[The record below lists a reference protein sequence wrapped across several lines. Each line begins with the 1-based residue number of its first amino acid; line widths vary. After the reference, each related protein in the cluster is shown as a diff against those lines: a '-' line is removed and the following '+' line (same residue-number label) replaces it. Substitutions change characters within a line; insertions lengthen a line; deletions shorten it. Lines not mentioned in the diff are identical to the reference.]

1 MCGITGVMAFN
12 EIGRIHLIHLSNATS
27 RLQHRG
33 PDFQNTVLFHNV
45 GLGHTRLSIIDTSAE
60 SNQPF
65 TDDSCKYHLVFN
77 GEIYNYLEIRKQLK
91 QLGHQFRT
99 SGDTEVLIKAFI
111 QWDKDCLEKLNG
123 FFAFAIYDN
132 EKEEV
137 FIARDRLG
145 IKPLLYFQDE
155 DKFIFGSELKAV
167 LAYGIPKTIDQT
179 ALFTYLQLNYTPAPL
194 TMIEG
199 VKKLAPGHY
208 IRVRKGD
215 VNISRYYTLPS
226 PTGTINNYEQA
237 KTELFSL
244 LEESVKT
251 RLVSDVPIGSFL
263 SGGIDSSI
271 IAGLASRHKSDLN
284 TFSIGFK
291 DQPYFDETSYAQL
304 VADHYGTEHHV
315 FSITSNE
322 MLSAVDDILNAIDE
336 PFADS
341 SAIPVHIL
349 CKETKELSTVA
360 LSGDGADEI
369 FSGYNKHAA
378 WIRSLSSN
386 PTNGL
391 ISALLPIWKVMPKS
405 RSGTLGNLF
414 RQLERFGT
422 GLKFNPKE
430 RYWRWASITDASTV
444 SNWLALQLENEN
456 RFHEIKN
463 VYLSALDQP
472 DIGHFLHTDARLVLP
487 NDMLTKVDMM
497 SMANSLEVR
506 VPFLDH
512 RVVDFAFQL
521 SDDFKI
527 NGNMRKR
534 ILQDTFRDFLPEKL
548 YKRPKKG
555 FEVPLLSWLRNDLN
569 ATVSKALF
577 DKEFLE
583 EQGLFNPSA
592 IMQLGKKIKSH
603 NPGDSHAQ
611 VWALFVFQHW
621 YRRVIA

>member
-12 EIGRIHLIHLSNATS
+12 EIGRIHLIHLSNATAK
-27 RLQHRG
+27 LQHRG
-33 PDFQNTVLFHNV
+33 PDFQNTALFHNV
-45 GLGHTRLSIIDTSAE
+45 GLGHTRLSIIDTSVE

-65 TDDSCKYHLVFN
+65 MDDSGRYHLIFN
-77 GEIYNYLEIRKQLK
+77 GEIYNYLEIRQQLE

-123 FFAFAIYDN
+123 FFAFAIYDS

-155 DKFIFGSELKAV
+155 DKFIFGSELRAV
-167 LAYGIPKTIDQT
+167 LDYGIPKTIDQT

-199 VKKLAPGHY
+199 VKKLSPGHY

-215 VNISRYYTLPS
+215 VNISSYYSLPS
-226 PTGTINNYEQA
+226 PTGTIDDYEQA

-244 LEESVKT
+244 LEESVKS

-271 IAGLASRHKSDLN
+271 IAGLAARYKPDLN

-304 VADHYGTEHHV
+304 VADHFGTEHHV
-315 FSITSNE
+315 FSITSHD
-322 MLSAVDDILNAIDE
+322 MLSAVEDILDSIDE

-341 SAIPVHIL
+341 SAIPVHML
-349 CKETKELSTVA
+349 CKETRKLSTVA

-386 PTNGL
+386 PVNSL
-391 ISALLPIWKVMPKS
+391 ISSLLPIWKVMPKS
-405 RSGTLGNLF
+405 RSGALVNLF
-414 RQLERFGT
+414 RQLERFGA
-422 GLKFNPKE
+422 GLRLDPKE
-430 RYWRWASITDASTV
+430 RYWRWASITDTAEV
-444 SNWLALQLENEN
+444 SSWLAQQLEDEG
-456 RFHEIKN
+456 RFREIKN
-463 VYLSALDQP
+463 DYLSALDQP
-472 DIGHFLHTDARLVLP
+472 DIGHFLHSDARLVLP

-512 RVVDFAFQL
+512 QVVDFAFRL

-527 NGNMRKR
+527 NGDMRKR

-548 YKRPKKG
+548 YKRPKRG

-569 ATVSKALF
+569 STVSKTLF
-577 DKEFLE
+577 DKEFLQ
-583 EQGLFNPSA
+583 EQGLFNPTA
-592 IMQLGKKIKSH
+592 IMKLGKKIKTH

-621 YRRVIA
+621 YRRVVG